1 MKGLS
6 QRAYADHRGVSPKAV
21 RRAIA
26 TGRIVPLS
34 DGTIDPAQADFEWD
48 ENTDATRRPT
58 GTSKLTDVRTVK
70 ELKYAKLLD
79 IRLQRETAKVVP
91 LNEVK
96 ILFRTTAGNIQN
108 AFANLGNA
116 VSPRLVGQQDI
127 NKIANI
133 INEEVHQMIKEFTDD
148 AEQQIHD
155 KFQAFLGGGHN
166 TE

>member
-1 MKGLS
+1 MKGIS

-26 TGRIVPLS
+26 AGRITPLL
-34 DGTIDPAQADFEWD
+34 DGTIDPVQADIEW
-48 ENTDATRRPT
+48 ENNTDATRRPI

-79 IRLQRETAKVVP
+79 VRLQRETGKVVP

-96 ILFRTTAGNIQN
+96 ILFRTTSAHIQN

-116 VSPRLVGQQDI
+116 LSPRLVGQWDI
-127 NKIANI
+127 NKIMNT
-133 INEEVHQMIKEFTDD
+133 INEEVHRMIKEFTND

-155 KFQAFLGGGHN
+155 KFQVLLGSGHN
-166 TE
+166 TG